1 MPSLPDSSGPFARVQ
16 LFKLEASRWLFAWWV
31 GLHLILVSAVLMANP
46 PPAAGFVLLVALVW
60 HFRRLRRG
68 RGELLIA
75 GPRDRFALPAAGR
88 FDLALAA
95 SPSVAAF
102 WIELSF
108 SDRPG
113 SHFLIL
119 RDQLAE
125 PDWRRL
131 SLIFRERP

>member
-1 MPSLPDSSGPFARVQ
+1 MPSLPDSSGPFARAR

-31 GLHLILVSAVLMANP
+31 GLHLILAFAVFMANP
-46 PPAAGFVLLVALVW
+46 PPAAALVLLIALAW
-60 HFRRLRRG
+60 HFRRLDRS

-75 GPRDRFALPAAGR
+75 GPRGRFALPAAGR
-88 FDLALAA
+88 FDLALAG
-95 SPSVAAF
+95 SPRVAGF

-119 RDQLAE
+119 RDQLTE

-131 SLIFRERP
+131 SLILRERL